1 VTAPWIKR
9 LAFRLR
15 SALDRQSIEREI
27 DDELRFH
34 LDMETA
40 HRERHGLAPSDA
52 RTSAARAFGGVERTK
67 DDLRDARGGNGID
80 NAMKDVRYAVRALR
94 RNPGFT
100 AVAILT
106 LALGIGANTALFSV
120 VNGVLLRPLP
130 YSDPDRLVAIRNT
143 WEGNNDPLTASGS
156 ISPAEY
162 FDYRDR
168 LQAFESL
175 GVYTAATLSITGD
188 GEPEQLPAAALT
200 AGVFQTLGV
209 TPALGRVFS
218 TAEDVPGVD
227 VVVLSHGLWQRRFG
241 SARDIVGRSV
251 LLNGA
256 TYTVVGVAPAGFR
269 LPDELS
275 DSDPAQLFVPLG
287 LSRDSVRIRG
297 SHYLSGVARLRRG
310 LTTERGS
317 ADVAAVARRFPTE
330 FPNDYPAK
338 MNFAAG
344 AVPLLDSVVGRVRPT
359 LLVLLGAVGFV
370 LLIAC
375 ANVASLLL
383 SRTEGR
389 RREMAVRTALG
400 AGKGRLM
407 RQMLVES
414 VVLALAGGLVGV
426 GLAMALTRVL
436 VALRPQNIPRLD
448 AVGVDLSVLAF
459 ALAAS
464 TVVGVLFGLLPA
476 LQATRLDVQSMLRQG
491 GRGVAG
497 GGRQGARR
505 ALVVG
510 EVAIA
515 LVLLVGA
522 GLMTRSFVRLLAV
535 DPGYRVD
542 HVLTVPISLPGSRY
556 PEKERVISFYQEL
569 SRRVA
574 SLPGVTSV
582 GAVAGVPLVAER
594 GDLSLDIEGRPVA
607 PGESRR
613 RADWQVVTPGYFKAI
628 GMRVIRGRGIE
639 ETDLENTPGVVVIN
653 EALARAY
660 WPNDDAIGKRFTLGG
675 GAGPGM
681 VTVVGI
687 VGDVKQS
694 SLASVSER
702 EMYLAHTQFRFWGG
716 GSILRSLS
724 LVLRT
729 TGEPTSLIR
738 SVRREVAAVDPQLP
752 LGRFRTMEE
761 VRGES
766 VSQPR
771 FLVFLFSA
779 FSIVALS
786 IAVIGIYGVIAY
798 GVAQRRKEIGIRV
811 ALGARPAAVAGM
823 VVRQGMGLAAVGIAA
838 GLALALVLTRFLSSF
853 LFSVTPTDPLTLGA
867 VVAALA
873 VAALAASY
881 IPAVR
886 ATRTDPVEVLRAD

>member
-1 VTAPWIKR
+1 MAAPWMKR

-15 SALDRQSIEREI
+15 SLVNRQTIEREI
-27 DDELRFH
+27 NEELRFH
-34 LDMETA
+34 LDMEAA
-40 HRERHGLAPSDA
+40 HRQQHGLDRNAA
-52 RTSAARAFGGVERTK
+52 RTSAARVFGGMERTK

-80 NAMKDVRYAVRALR
+80 NAMKDLRYAVRALR

-100 AVAILT
+100 AVAVLT

-130 YSDPDRLVAIRNT
+130 YTDPSRLVAIRNT
-143 WEGNNDPLTASGS
+143 WDGNNDPLTASGS

-162 FDYRDR
+162 FDYLDR
-168 LQAFESL
+168 LQTFESF
-175 GVYTAATLSITGD
+175 GVYAPATVSVTGD
-188 GEPEQLPAAALT
+188 GEPEQLPAVVMT
-200 AGVFQTLGV
+200 ASVFPALGV
-209 TPALGRVFS
+209 APALGRVFS
-218 TAEDVPGVD
+218 ESEDVPGVN
-227 VVVLSHGLWQRRFG
+227 VVVLGYGLWQRRFG
-241 SARDIVGRSV
+241 GARDVVGRRI

-256 TYTVVGVAPAGFR
+256 AHTVVGVTPPGFR
-269 LPDELS
+269 VPDQLS
-275 DSDPAQLFVPLG
+275 ATNPAQLFIPIG

-297 SHYLSGVARLRRG
+297 SHFLSGVARLRPR

-317 ADVAAVARRFPTE
+317 ADVAGVARRFPVE
-330 FPNDYPAK
+330 YPNDYPAK

-344 AVPLLDSVVGRVRPT
+344 AVPLLDSVVGQVRPT

-426 GLAMALTRVL
+426 VLATALTRLL
-436 VALRPQNIPRLD
+436 VSLRPQNIPRLD
-448 AVGVDLSVLAF
+448 AIGVDLRVLAF
-459 ALAAS
+459 ALGAS

-522 GLMTRSFVRLLAV
+522 GLMTRSFVRLLSV

-542 HVLTVPISLPGSRY
+542 HVLTVPIALPGSRY
-556 PEKERVISFYQEL
+556 PENERVISFYQEL

-574 SLPGVTSV
+574 SVPGVVSV
-582 GAVAGVPLVAER
+582 GAVAGVPLVSDR
-594 GDLSLDIEGRPVA
+594 GDLSMDIEGRPVA
-607 PGESRR
+607 PGESKR
-613 RADWQVVTPGYFKAI
+613 RADWQVVTAGYFKAI
-628 GMRVIRGRGIE
+628 GMRLIRGRGIE
-639 ETDLENTPGVVVIN
+639 DTDLESTPGVVVIN
-653 EALARAY
+653 ETLAKRY
-660 WPNDDAIGKRFTLGG
+660 WPDDDPIGKRFKLGG

-687 VGDVKQS
+687 VADVKQL
-694 SLASVSER
+694 SLAATSER

-729 TGEPTSLIR
+729 TGEPTALIR
-738 SVRREVAAVDPQLP
+738 SVRSEVATLDSQLP
-752 LGRFRTMEE
+752 LGQFRTMEE

-771 FLVFLFSA
+771 FLMFLFSA
-779 FSIVALS
+779 FSVVALS

-798 GVAQRRKEIGIRV
+798 SVAQRRKEIGIRI
-811 ALGARPAAVAGM
+811 ALGARPSTVAGM
-823 VVRQGMGLAAVGIAA
+823 VVRQGMALTALGIAA
-838 GLALALVLTRFLSSF
+838 GLALALLLTRFLASF
-853 LFSVTPTDPLTLGA
+853 LFSVTPTDPLTLGL
-867 VVAALA
+867 V
-873 VAALAASY
+873 VAALAASALAATY